1 MAICPKCGSRF
12 FQLYED
18 AGSLCPRCAATVV
31 PQPVRVTPL
40 LLGLIVLV
48 YVAMVAT
55 GVSPLEPNTDQL
67 LAWGADFGPLTLHGE
82 WWRLGTSMF
91 LHFGFLHLAF
101 NMWALLNL
109 GLVAEGLFGSRR
121 FLAVYVLSG
130 LGGSLASVF
139 VHPMVVGGGASGAI
153 FGVAGGL
160 IVALRVR
167 PGASVRP
174 GGRFMSSLVMFVLYN
189 LFFGFATPG
198 IDNIAHLGGL
208 VTGAAFC
215 AALALWPAISLARL
229 VAGFTLALAIGA
241 FAVRRVRAPVVAEF
255 LAPEPQAALPD
266 HGVLL
271 LAPAPHLVT
280 PPDVG
285 PEVVRLERLV
295 ARRPDSMAAYT
306 ALATAYMEQSRPD
319 EAVAILDRARGRR
332 PNDVGVL
339 TALGTAY
346 LNMRRLDEAIAAFG
360 RVAQIDSS
368 NADARYNLADAY
380 LLRGEVFAATGRSD
394 QARADLERVLLMRP
408 DSQLVATARDQLR
421 SLLKR

>member
-1 MAICPKCGSRF
+1 
-12 FQLYED
+12 
-18 AGSLCPRCAATVV
+18 V
-31 PQPVRVTPL
+31 
-40 LLGLIVLV
+40 GLNVLV
-48 YVAMVAT
+48 FVAMVVA
-55 GVSPLEPNTDQL
+55 GVSFSDPDARQILR
-67 LAWGADFGPLTLHGE
+67 WGADFGPLTLHGE

-160 IVALRVR
+160 IVALRAQR
-167 PGASVRP
+167 GATVRP

-215 AALALWPAISLARL
+215 AALALWPALSLARL

-241 FAVRRVRAPVVAEF
+241 FEVQRVRAPVVAEF
-255 LAPEPQAALPD
+255 LEPEPRAALPD

-271 LAPAPHLVT
+271 LPPARHVVA

-295 ARRPDSMAAYT
+295 AQRPDSMGAYT
-306 ALATAYMEQSRPD
+306 ALATAYLEESRPD
-319 EAVAILDRARGRR
+319 EAVAILDRARGRW

-339 TALGTAY
+339 TTLGTAY
-346 LNMRRLDEAIAAFG
+346 LNLRRLDEAIAAFG

-421 SLLKR
+421 SLPKR